1 MCFACLAATYSGPRR
16 ARDTDIPVSRARSS
30 PVPGVVVGFLLPVVI
45 IMLIQVVIYNI
56 NAMQI
61 KLLVI
66 SCADISEI

>member
-16 ARDTDIPVSRARSS
+16 ARGTDIPVSQARSS

-61 KLLVI
+61 KII
-66 SCADISEI
+66 SCADSEI